1 MVFLYATA
9 ASLIKFIFYI
19 NNKKAVDLK
28 LQDRIRRNNSFIR
41 YLSPDNETIF
51 VQYYLSSRPE
61 VFCKKGDLRN
71 PCAEVSF

>member
-28 LQDRIRRNNSFIR
+28 LQGRIRRNNSFIR

-61 VFCKKGDLRN
+61 VSCKKGDLRN